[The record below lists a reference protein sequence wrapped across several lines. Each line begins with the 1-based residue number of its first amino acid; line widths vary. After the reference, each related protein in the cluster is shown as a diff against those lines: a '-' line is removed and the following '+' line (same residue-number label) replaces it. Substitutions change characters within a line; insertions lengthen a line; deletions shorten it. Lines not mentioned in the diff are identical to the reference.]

1 MAAGKSSQSNAMLY
15 TVITFVGLFLLSTV
29 LAVVFYVK
37 FEDERTLRVKD
48 KQKALELASVGEYS
62 NIVKTVGQVKGKS
75 YIKAMQD
82 YLDTL
87 YSAITGEAMDGSAVV
102 KVADAVERINQT
114 MEVLAD
120 DASGAFGIDGID
132 LLGTIKKLKAEIDNA
147 KTRIDDIQK
156 EIEKQGEDYAVNM
169 AEYDE
174 TAKKL
179 IRDKGQAL
187 AEAARIQTTY
197 EALKNDMDQSTAQQV
212 KTWQDRYETEQAR
225 RKEKEVELAGLQTKL
240 DETLEQL
247 NDSVAT
253 LEKIKPR
260 PDAEVVAFLPDAKVV
275 SVDLDTNVVYLDLG
289 QKDHVYKGLTFSIYD
304 KSAPIPEDGKGKAEV
319 EVFQINEN
327 VVAARIVSSSAK
339 NPPVQ
344 DDIAV
349 NLIWDKKT
357 SNSFVVVGDFDIDGD
372 GRTDRDGGEKV
383 TNLIESWGG
392 RVVQDVTIN
401 TDFIIIGDEPASIA
415 APNADD
421 MAVDPDAEQKYQDSQ
436 DRIDRYYEAF
446 DKADTFSVPKF
457 NTKRFLILTGYDTT
471 ARKSTPKR

>member
-156 EIEKQGEDYAVNM
+156 EIEKQGEDYAVN
-169 AEYDE
+169 
-174 TAKKL
+174 
-179 IRDKGQAL
+179 
-187 AEAARIQTTY
+187 
-197 EALKNDMDQSTAQQV
+197 
-212 KTWQDRYETEQAR
+212 
-225 RKEKEVELAGLQTKL
+225 
-240 DETLEQL
+240 
-247 NDSVAT
+247 
-253 LEKIKPR
+253 
-260 PDAEVVAFLPDAKVV
+260 
-275 SVDLDTNVVYLDLG
+275 
-289 QKDHVYKGLTFSIYD
+289 
-304 KSAPIPEDGKGKAEV
+304 
-319 EVFQINEN
+319 
-327 VVAARIVSSSAK
+327 
-339 NPPVQ
+339 
-344 DDIAV
+344 
-349 NLIWDKKT
+349 
-357 SNSFVVVGDFDIDGD
+357 
-372 GRTDRDGGEKV
+372 
-383 TNLIESWGG
+383 
-392 RVVQDVTIN
+392 
-401 TDFIIIGDEPASIA
+401 
-415 APNADD
+415 
-421 MAVDPDAEQKYQDSQ
+421 
-436 DRIDRYYEAF
+436 
-446 DKADTFSVPKF
+446 
-457 NTKRFLILTGYDTT
+457 
-471 ARKSTPKR
+471 